1 MLQVSH
7 LTKIYKTKGGA
18 NVKALDD
25 VSLTFPETGM
35 VFLLGKS
42 GSGKSTLLNVCG
54 GLDAPTSGEI
64 IVKGRSSKAF
74 SQSDFDSYRN
84 TFVGFIFQE
93 YNILNEFSVEDNIA
107 LALELQGK
115 SKDKKAIAAL
125 LEDVDLI
132 GYAKRKPNTLS
143 GGQKQRIAIA
153 RALVKSPEIIMAD
166 EPTGA
171 LDSATGKQVF
181 DTLKKLSEKKLVIVV
196 SHDRDFA
203 EQYGDRIIELKDGR
217 IISDVTKTQEEKQT
231 LSGNV
236 TVVGDTLCVK
246 DGSALSDMDFAQI
259 KRFLSRSKGDVM
271 IATGEK
277 DVKALKTVSRIT
289 DDGQKEVFK
298 DTDENRIESKTYTPA
313 DSKFIRS
320 KLPIRHAAKIGISS
334 LKTKPIRL
342 FFTIVL
348 CTISF
353 ILFGLFSTLTFYNSE
368 ATFKQ
373 SFKDSS
379 VSTVR
384 LVQHYRTQHVSYS
397 FGSEDY
403 SYESW
408 DYANFTASDVTK
420 YASKFGMETFG
431 AVENYVSFSVQTASS
446 YWKSEIHSFASLPT
460 NNPLRSKIT
469 PVGAYPI
476 QDNEIVLSSYTAETI
491 VTCKAPDANGN
502 TFNNTYELIGSTFN
516 LNGELY
522 TVVGIFDS
530 GALPDKYDPIK
541 NNEDYSWSLSM
552 EFESE
557 LYDGLYLVA
566 FVNDSR
572 LATIAA
578 NSSYGYGSSQDYYHS
593 MVAAT
598 MLDEFGNY
606 EFPEYSNITYSG
618 ISQCSSLSSLQILD
632 PVNNPGLDR
641 TDEVVVGAGFFFDLV
656 IGKLNTYS
664 NQLYE
669 AHSQAS
675 SSYEDWKYQN
685 QDRDPYFGDTFYSWE
700 ANENI
705 PNESD
710 TLYALYQDW
719 TAAYAPLKAI
729 NEQLDLINATHNAI
743 NALLNGR
750 EWIDDP
756 INGGGEEVTITATR
770 RQELWQ
776 QTRACLQQLNLDYTF
791 AAKLFNNQ
799 NNSAFGVETQY
810 TIIGVTDL
818 DKTDSAYNYRTIYFA
833 DAVANSLWE
842 QQKITLDYYEEVS
855 TNYQKPAGA
864 IYSTIYLPYTH
875 TDAQTNAFY
884 EIYQNK
890 DWDANDTR
898 LSLSC
903 TLINNIETV
912 DSLIFILST
921 VFLWIGIVLAAFA
934 ALLLCNFISVS
945 ISYKKREIGILRAV
959 GARGFDVFKIFF
971 SESFFITFICL
982 CISVVVTFILCQ
994 FLNVQVGAALNASIF
1009 NFGFLSLITLLG
1021 IAIATSV
1028 ISTFL
1033 PVWNAA
1039 RKKPVDSIRAL

>member
-181 DTLKKLSEKKLVIVV
+181 DTLKKLSKQKLVIVV

-203 EQYGDRIIELKDGR
+203 EQYGDRIIELKDGQ
-217 IISDVTKTQEEKQT
+217 IISDVTKTQEEKQA
-231 LSGNV
+231 LSGNI

-246 DGSALSDMDFAQI
+246 DGSSLSETDFAQI
-259 KRFLSRSKGDVM
+259 KRFLSKSKGDVM

-298 DTDENRIESKTYTPA
+298 DTDENHIESKTYTPA

-384 LVQHYRTQHVSYS
+384 LLKHYRTQHVSYS

-408 DYANFTASDVTK
+408 NYANFTASDITQ
-420 YASKFGMETFG
+420 YASKFGSETFG
-431 AVENYVSFSVQTASS
+431 AVESYVSFPVQTASS
-446 YWKSEIHSFASLPT
+446 YWKNEIHSFASLSAS
-460 NNPLRSKIT
+460 NPLRSKII
-469 PVGAYPI
+469 PAGAYPM
-476 QDNEIVLSSYTAETI
+476 QDNEIIISSYTAETM
-491 VTCKAPDANGN
+491 VTCKATDEFGN
-502 TFNNTYELIGSTFN
+502 TFNNTSELIGCTFN

-522 TVVGIFDS
+522 KVVGIFNC
-530 GALPDKYDPIK
+530 GMLPDKYEPIK
-541 NNEDYSWSLSM
+541 NNGDYAWNLSM

-557 LYDGLYLVA
+557 LYDGLYLIA
-566 FVNDSR
+566 FVSDSR
-572 LATIAA
+572 LAKIAA
-578 NSSYGYGSSQDYYHS
+578 NSSYDYSSNQDSYRS
-593 MVAAT
+593 MVIAT
-598 MLDEFGNY
+598 TKDEFGNY
-606 EFPEYSNITYSG
+606 EFPEYCNASYYG
-618 ISQCSSLSSLQILD
+618 ISQCNSLSSLQILD

-664 NQLYE
+664 NQLNE
-669 AHSQAS
+669 LHSQAYN
-675 SSYEDWKYQN
+675 SYEDWKSWN
-685 QDRDPYFGDTFYSWE
+685 QDRDPYFWDKVYSWE

-719 TAAYAPLKAI
+719 SAAYAPLKAI
-729 NEQLDLINATHNAI
+729 NEQLDRINATHNAV

-750 EWIDDP
+750 EWVEDP
-756 INGGGEEVTITATR
+756 INGGGEEVTITAAR
-770 RQELWQ
+770 RQELLQ
-776 QTRACLQQLNLDYTF
+776 QTFAYLQQLNLDYTF

-799 NNSAFGVETQY
+799 NNSAFGIETQY

-818 DKTDSAYNYRTIYFA
+818 DKTDSAYNYRKIYFA
-833 DAVANSLWE
+833 DTVANSFWDT
-842 QQKITLDYYEEVS
+842 QKTTLDYYEEVS

-875 TDAQTNAFY
+875 TDGQTNAFY

-898 LSLSC
+898 ISLSC

-912 DSLIFILST
+912 DSLIDILST

-982 CISVVVTFILCQ
+982 CISVVSTFILCQ

-1009 NFGFLSLITLLG
+1009 NFGFFSLITLWG

>member
-25 VSLTFPETGM
+25 VSLTFPEKGM

-84 TFVGFIFQE
+84 TFIGFIFQE
-93 YNILNEFSVEDNIA
+93 YNILNEFTVEDNIA

-125 LEDVDLI
+125 LEDVDLV

-181 DTLKKLSEKKLVIVV
+181 DTLKKLSAEKLVIVV

-203 EQYGDRIIELKDGR
+203 EQYGDRIIELKDGQV
-217 IISDVTKTQEEKQT
+217 ISDVTKTQEEKQA

-236 TVVGDTLCVK
+236 TVIGDTLCVK
-246 DGSALSDMDFAQI
+246 NGSDLNDADFAQI
-259 KRFLSRSKGDVM
+259 KRFLKQSAGDAM
-271 IATGEK
+271 IATGAK
-277 DVKALKTVSRIT
+277 DVKAFKTVSRIT
-289 DDGQKEVFK
+289 DDGQKEVFR
-298 DTDENRIESKTYTPA
+298 DTDENGIESKTYTPA
-313 DSKFIRS
+313 ESKFIRS
-320 KLPIRHAAKIGISS
+320 KLPLRHAAKIGISS

-353 ILFGLFSTLTFYNSE
+353 ILFGLFSTLTFYNGE

-379 VSTVR
+379 YSTVR
-384 LVQHYRTQHVSYS
+384 LVKNYRTKHVSYS
-397 FGSEDY
+397 YGKEEH

-408 DYANFTASDVTK
+408 TSAKFAPSDVAQ
-420 YASKFGMETFG
+420 YASQFGMETFG
-431 AVENYVSFSVQTASS
+431 AVEYYTSYNVQTSS
-446 YWKSEIHSFASLPT
+446 AYWKNEIRNFASLSPT
-460 NNPLRSKIT
+460 NALRTKIT
-469 PVGAYPI
+469 GSYPI
-476 QDNEIVLSSYTAETI
+476 NDNEIVLSSYA
-491 VTCKAPDANGN
+491 VDVMMNCKANDAMGN
-502 TFNNTYELIGSTFN
+502 QLTLNAPSEILGKSINV
-516 LNGELY
+516 NGETY
-522 TVVGIFDS
+522 VVVGILNS
-530 GALPDKYDPIK
+530 GTIPNKFDPIK
-541 NNEDYSWSLSM
+541 NGGEYNWNLSM
-552 EFESE
+552 AFESE
-557 LYDGLYLVA
+557 LQDGLHLVA
-566 FVNDSR
+566 FVTENR
-572 LATIAA
+572 LKTIAS
-578 NSSYGYGSSQDYYHS
+578 NNGYYDGYDQDNYRS
-593 MVAAT
+593 MVVAMET
-598 MLDEFGNY
+598 DEFGNPI
-606 EFPEYSNITYSG
+606 FPEYGNATYSK
-618 ISQCSSLSSLQILD
+618 ISQCNSISTLQFL
-632 PVNNPGLDR
+632 NPANSAVDMPN
-641 TDEVVVGAGFFFDLV
+641 EVVVGAGFFYDFA
-656 IGKLNTYS
+656 ISRLNAQQNGLNEST
-664 NQLYE
+664 NQAYRVYE
-669 AHSQAS
+669 EWKNNNYDRHSDFWS
-675 SSYEDWKYQN
+675 LISE
-685 QDRDPYFGDTFYSWE
+685 WE
-700 ANENI
+700 NGNNI
-705 PNESD
+705 PDDSD
-710 TLYALYQDW
+710 TELYALYQDW
-719 TAAYAPLKAI
+719 TQAYAPCKANDTQ
-729 NEQLDLINATHNAI
+729 NEQINLAQHAI
-743 NALLNGR
+743 NALINGR

-756 INGGGEEVTITATR
+756 INGGSEVPLTAIR
-770 RQELWQ
+770 RQELLAQ
-776 QTRACLQQLNLDYTF
+776 MFTSLRNLNVNYNF
-791 AAKLFNNQ
+791 AAQLYNNQ
-799 NNSAFGVETQY
+799 NSSAFGVANTY
-810 TIIGVTDL
+810 TIIGITDL
-818 DKTDSAYNYRTIYFA
+818 DKTESIHNYRKIYFT
-833 DAVANSLWE
+833 DAVADAFWAT
-842 QQKITLDYYEEVS
+842 QKTTLDYYEEV
-855 TNYQKPAGA
+855 TTAYVRPADA
-864 IYSTIYLPYTH
+864 MYSTIFLPYNH
-875 TDAQTNAFY
+875 TDAHTNAFY
-884 EIYQNK
+884 EIYKNK
-890 DWDANDTR
+890 DWDANDTK

-903 TLINNIETV
+903 GLINDIETV
-912 DSLIFILST
+912 DSLIEILSN

-982 CISVVVTFILCQ
+982 IISLISTLVLCQ
-994 FLNVQVGAALNASIF
+994 FLNTQIGAALNASIF

-1021 IAIATSV
+1021 IAVITSV

-1039 RKKPVDSIRAL
+1039 RKKPVESIRAL